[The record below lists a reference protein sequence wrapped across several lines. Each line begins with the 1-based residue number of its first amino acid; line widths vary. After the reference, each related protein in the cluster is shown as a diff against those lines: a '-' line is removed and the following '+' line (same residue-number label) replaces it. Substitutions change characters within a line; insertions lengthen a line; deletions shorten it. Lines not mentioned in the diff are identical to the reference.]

1 MDRYARGDDAAFA
14 DVYDAV
20 APRLHAYLLRQ
31 SRDRARADDLLQQTL
46 LLIHRHR
53 GTYVSGLAVLP
64 WAFAIARRLFI
75 DDFRRRKTDVLWR
88 ARGVALDDDSFGI
101 VSPDDHVATREANEC
116 LRLALAKLP
125 EAQRVAFD
133 LLRVEGLSHDEA
145 AQVLGTTVAA
155 VKLRAF
161 RAYEAIR
168 AALGQK
174 PQGPRAP

>member
-20 APRLHAYLLRQ
+20 TPRLHLYLLRQ
-31 SRDRARADDLLQQTL
+31 ARERARADDLLQQTL
-46 LLIHRHR
+46 LLMHRHR
-53 GTYVSGLAVLP
+53 GSYVSGLAVMP
-64 WAFAIARRLFI
+64 WAFAIARRLLI
-75 DDFRRRKTDVLWR
+75 DDFRRRKTDVLWHAR
-88 ARGVALDDDSFGI
+88 AVADDDILGF
-101 VSPDDHVATREANEC
+101 VAPDDHIATREADER

-125 EAQRVAFD
+125 ETQRAAFD

-145 AQVLGTTVAA
+145 AQALGTTVAA

-168 AALGQK
+168 AALGRGGRT
-174 PQGPRAP
+174 P